1 MKRNPLIP
9 FVLIAVFGI
18 GLMLFFSVK
27 GLGDAEKMAGGDE
40 EKPKTENVANLSPEE
55 IYKGKCISC
64 HGENY
69 EGGVGPKLAGTG
81 LSVDEIKD
89 KIKNGGGG
97 MPPNLVPDEKKLDEV
112 AKWVSELK

>member
-9 FVLIAVFGI
+9 FALIALFGI

-27 GLGDAEKMAGGDE
+27 GIGDGKEMAGGE
-40 EKPKTENVANLSPEE
+40 KEKPKQEDIAKLSPEE

-69 EGGVGPKLAGTG
+69 EGGVGPKLAGND
-81 LSVDEIKD
+81 LDVNAIKER
-89 KIKNGGGG
+89 IKNGGGG
-97 MPPNLVPDEKKLDEV
+97 MPANLVPDEKKLDEM